1 MGKSHRNVYAGS
13 NSVDYHSPQNR
24 GFAKEKKAKS
34 HRRVRAHNKTAN
46 EDNIKSINDLHSTEI
61 MNNHCSSLY
70 YDEVGNLPNKQ
81 EFRFTDEYL
90 KRAYD
95 IKWTKDEKSQ
105 LDTVNKALE
114 DGHQDPAF
122 KMCKKQIERRGSV
135 GLFYGHR

>member
-1 MGKSHRNVYAGS
+1 
-13 NSVDYHSPQNR
+13 
-24 GFAKEKKAKS
+24 
-34 HRRVRAHNKTAN
+34 
-46 EDNIKSINDLHSTEI
+46 

-70 YDEVGNLPNKQ
+70 YDEVGNLPNKP

>member
-1 MGKSHRNVYAGS
+1 MGKTHRNVYAGS
-13 NSVDYHSPQNR
+13 NSVDYHSPQHR
-24 GFAKEKKAKS
+24 GFAKEKKANS
-34 HRRVRAHNKTAN
+34 HRKIRAHNKSAN
-46 EDNIKSINDLHSTEI
+46 EDNIKSVNDLPSTEI
-61 MNNHCSSLY
+61 MNNHWASLY
-70 YDEVGNLPNKQ
+70 YDKVGNIPNKP

-95 IKWTKDEKSQ
+95 IKWTKDEQSQ

-114 DGHQDPAF
+114 DGHQDPVF